1 MQDSDVSDD
10 PERQQGKTKE
20 AFHMKQKLSVDKKKF
35 NGQTKGRQLPT
46 AEEAKRIAK
55 IFSSKLS

>member
-1 MQDSDVSDD
+1 MSDD

-20 AFHMKQKLSVDKKKF
+20 AFHMKQKLSVNKKKF